1 MKTISISRLLLV
13 ALLVASFSW
22 AQGEPPVR
30 KVRVGERVQADDGSI
45 TLTCIGKKQNY
56 SWSDTATRD
65 VDVMSPKSVN
75 FHPDGTKYYVNSLE
89 GCRTVV
95 YDMAT
100 GRKLKVI
107 HHDFKSGQGEL
118 WNAPSNYYRFT
129 HYVGGEKRAFLGKP
143 VESTFSHGGRY
154 LWVPYYRRTFDINA
168 QDPSAVAIIDTQSDS
183 IVRMMETGPLPK
195 MIACSH
201 DNKLVAITHWGNNT
215 VGLVNVASLNPDEW
229 YHESLLVVDYVLP
242 LDFSLTEQID
252 RDNKSGYCLRGTVY
266 TPDDKYLLVGCMGNN
281 GGIAVIDMQTQKY
294 LGRVMG
300 MMANVRHLVI
310 RDGYLY
316 LSVNKA
322 GYVQRIKLD
331 KFLQAAKRLTGKTVT
346 LQGWESCKVGEG
358 ARTIELSP
366 SGHFVFAACN
376 LASRLYVVDTRDM
389 KVVGSI
395 EVDSYPVGLDISN
408 DGRYVI
414 VTSQGRG
421 NQGGN
426 AVNIYEVEY
435 EEAEP
440 VLKNTD
446 GAAVLEWLEHGDSV
460 TPQKEEKNLIA
471 TSLPAVEGD
480 ERTTYIIGGACAAA
494 ALLAAFFFVR
504 RKRS

>member
-215 VGLVNVASLNPDEW
+215 VGLMDISSEDPAEWKYLSSLI
-229 YHESLLVVDYVLP
+229 VDYQLQ
-242 LDFSLTEQID
+242 LNFSHTRKVD
-252 RDNKSGYCLRGTVY
+252 RDVNSGYCLRGTVF
-266 TPDDKYLLVGCMGNN
+266 TPDNKYLLVGCMGSG
-281 GGIAVIDMQTQKY
+281 GGIAVIDLEKNLY
-294 LGRVMG
+294 LGRVLGLMPNLRHIIIKDG
-300 MMANVRHLVI
+300 MLFCSINN
-310 RDGYLY
+310 
-316 LSVNKA
+316 S
-322 GYVQRIKLD
+322 GYVLRIPLDDFLATASKLD
-331 KFLQAAKRLTGKTVT
+331 GDKVKKVKLEKLS
-346 LQGWESCKVGEG
+346 SCKVPAG
-358 ARTIELSP
+358 ARTIEASP
-366 SGHFVFAACN
+366 DGRFIFVSCN
-376 LASRLYVVDTRDM
+376 FSSCLAVVDAREM
-389 KVVGSI
+389 KLLGTI
-395 EVDSYPVGLDISN
+395 PADSYPVGLDVSK
-408 DGRYVI
+408 DGRYVLT
-414 VTSQGRG
+414 TSQARG
-421 NQGGN
+421 QGGN
-426 AVNIYEVEY
+426 AVDIFEV
-435 EEAEP
+435 
-440 VLKNTD
+440 
-446 GAAVLEWLEHGDSV
+446 
-460 TPQKEEKNLIA
+460 
-471 TSLPAVEGD
+471 
-480 ERTTYIIGGACAAA
+480 TY
-494 ALLAAFFFVR
+494 L
-504 RKRS
+504 